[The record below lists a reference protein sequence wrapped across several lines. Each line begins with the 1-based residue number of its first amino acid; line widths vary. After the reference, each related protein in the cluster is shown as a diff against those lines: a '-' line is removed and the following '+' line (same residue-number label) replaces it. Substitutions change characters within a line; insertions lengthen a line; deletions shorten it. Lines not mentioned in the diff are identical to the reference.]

1 MACAL
6 RSARPTASSSDD
18 SSEASLAEPHDLRDA
33 ERTLTKL
40 LDLTRRGVLPANFVP
55 ALSNLKAAL
64 AEAPCSFCHLLAL
77 SHDALG
83 VIFDGL
89 ADPLEPELAVV
100 FSSTCKGLRTPLLAA
115 LELLQGQHAGAVALC
130 SELGDCHYD
139 GASGS
144 LQAMTCLRL
153 RDAIEITCDGFFRSI
168 SRFDFTASLGM
179 ILRTNGLPELQNLQL
194 NDKDLGDAGVCS
206 MVEGLGPGS
215 LPSLIDLD
223 LDGNKFGP
231 AGAEALAAAFRRG
244 AMPNLVYLDLQNNN
258 LGSQGSTL
266 LSPVL
271 RKLPLERLILNDCN
285 LPGDLASLFGDLGKD
300 DFNKLEALYLRGN
313 KITNKGC
320 ATISEAVCRGML
332 PALIT
337 VELVYEDGE
346 GQVTNDSDPAARQ
359 AVYDAIQAS
368 HKM

>member
-6 RSARPTASSSDD
+6 RS
-18 SSEASLAEPHDLRDA
+18 
-33 ERTLTKL
+33 
-40 LDLTRRGVLPANFVP
+40 
-55 ALSNLKAAL
+55 
-64 AEAPCSFCHLLAL
+64 
-77 SHDALG
+77 
-83 VIFDGL
+83 
-89 ADPLEPELAVV
+89 
-100 FSSTCKGLRTPLLAA
+100 
-115 LELLQGQHAGAVALC
+115 
-130 SELGDCHYD
+130 
-139 GASGS
+139 
-144 LQAMTCLRL
+144 
-153 RDAIEITCDGFFRSI
+153 
-168 SRFDFTASLGM
+168 
-179 ILRTNGLPELQNLQL
+179 
-194 NDKDLGDAGVCS
+194 
-206 MVEGLGPGS
+206 
-215 LPSLIDLD
+215 
-223 LDGNKFGP
+223 
-231 AGAEALAAAFRRG
+231 